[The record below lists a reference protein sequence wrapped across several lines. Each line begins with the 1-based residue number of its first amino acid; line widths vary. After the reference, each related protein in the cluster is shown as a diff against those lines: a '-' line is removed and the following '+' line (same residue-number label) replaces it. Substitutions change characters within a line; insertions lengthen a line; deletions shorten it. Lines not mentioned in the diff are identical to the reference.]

1 MPHKYKGRTPVKTG
15 DSVELMV
22 DDAVYATAKVRDVLA
37 VQFTV
42 SVKKRIRYF
51 FYEDKGITW
60 RVKAKT
66 SA

>member
-1 MPHKYKGRTPVKTG
+1 MPHKYKGKTPVKTG

-60 RVKAKT
+60 KHKT
-66 SA
+66 